1 MKAGAAR
8 PASGCPH
15 RVRHFKIL
23 MPKILVA
30 EDEPDIQEMM
40 VFMLRRE
47 GFEVVLAQDGEEAY
61 ILARTEQPN
70 LILMD
75 VRMPHVDGYAATRRI
90 KADPQLQH
98 IPVLFVSVRTTP
110 SEKQIALAAGGSG
123 YVHKPFSPA
132 DILRQIHEALGS

>member
-1 MKAGAAR
+1 
-8 PASGCPH
+8 
-15 RVRHFKIL
+15 
-23 MPKILVA
+23 MPKILIA

-40 VFMLRRE
+40 LFMLRRE

-90 KADPQLQH
+90 KADPALQH

-110 SEKQIALAAGGSG
+110 NEKQIALAAGGSG
-123 YVHKPFSPA
+123 YVHKPFSPI
-132 DILRQIHEALGS
+132 DILRQIREALGS

>member
-1 MKAGAAR
+1 MKACKAR
-8 PASGCPH
+8 ASPLH
-15 RVRHFKIL
+15 FVRRSKTF
-23 MPKILVA
+23 MPKILIA

-40 VFMLRRE
+40 LFMLRRE

-61 ILARTEQPN
+61 ILARIERPN

-90 KADPQLQH
+90 KADPDLQH

-110 SEKQIALAAGGSG
+110 SEKQIALASGGSG

-132 DILRQIHEALGS
+132 DILRQIHEALES

>member
-1 MKAGAAR
+1 
-8 PASGCPH
+8 
-15 RVRHFKIL
+15 
-23 MPKILVA
+23 MPKILIA
-30 EDEPDIQEMM
+30 EDEPDIHEMM

-47 GFEVVLAQDGEEAY
+47 GFEVFIAEDGEEAY
-61 ILARTEQPN
+61 TLARAEKPD

-90 KADPQLQH
+90 KADPDLLH

-132 DILRQIHEALGS
+132 DIMRQIHEALGS